1 MKSLFA
7 LLLIVFYVTIFPFA
21 SKSQAF
27 EGIVKDSQGNAIPY
41 ASLCWSNYSKGI
53 CCDSLGNYKL
63 LNSEL
68 KTNADTI
75 VVSSIGYASLKLPY
89 KNFIRMQSIV
99 LPQTEYQLSEVVIR
113 TKQKNEERFGY
124 ASLSTSML
132 KLSGNPG
139 CAVFVRIENKQ
150 KVASSIKKIILKLD
164 GVGKKNACRLRL
176 RVLPY
181 NAQGNNAVDML
192 PEPLIVRC
200 NKNKMVVDVQKYN
213 LTFREDGITVAVEWI
228 ADEGMSIRKGNINYP
243 CLHCTGKVGASS
255 TYTYSASNGTLTPL
269 IVPDEVPKWLLERT
283 QNACVGI
290 TVQ

>member
-1 MKSLFA
+1 MKSLFT
-7 LLLIVFYVTIFPFA
+7 LLLIIFYVTIFSFD
-21 SKSQAF
+21 SKSQTID
-27 EGIVKDSQGNAIPY
+27 GTIIDSQGNAIPY

-63 LNSEL
+63 QASEFIT
-68 KTNADTI
+68 KADTV
-75 VVSSIGYASLKLPY
+75 VVSSIGYATLKLPY
-89 KNFIRMQSIV
+89 KDFICKQTII
-99 LPQTEYQLSEVVIR
+99 LPQTKYQLSEVVIR
-113 TKQKNEERFGY
+113 SKQKNEERFGF
-124 ASLSTSML
+124 ASFSTSML

-139 CAVFVRIENKQ
+139 CAVFVRIENKH
-150 KVASSIKKIILKLD
+150 KRATGIKEIILKLD
-164 GVGKKNACRLRL
+164 GTGKKNACRLRL

-181 NAQGNNAVDML
+181 NAQGNSAVDML
-192 PEPLIVRC
+192 SEPLIVRC

-213 LTFREDGITVAVEWI
+213 LTFLEDGITVAVEWI

-243 CLHCTGKVGASS
+243 CLHCTGKVGATS
-255 TYTYSASNGTLTPL
+255 TYTYSASNGSLTPL